1 MLEYDLIETPE
12 NVELEQRLAGIGTR
26 LIAGVLDHLLILG
39 LYIVLGLLL
48 FGIAG
53 INLLADVDT
62 LPLLLVAVLIVV
74 AFAIYWGYFAFFE
87 MVWNGQSPGK
97 RRMRIRVVKQ
107 GGAALTFTD
116 VAIRNL
122 LRVVDAMP
130 VVIYAVAG
138 LSMFFSRIIFGLGIL
153 GMALSSIT
161 MHMLIC
167 GFAACEIFGV
177 EPGGWRYRLA
187 CLIPAPAGVAGV
199 VLWPYIGSWIA
210 IPTSAICGLMLPI
223 AFIAFFILNNS
234 KRYLGEHKPTGKKA
248 LAWNTA
254 MVVSISAT
262 MASIIYYLA
271 SRL

>member
-26 LIAGVLDHLLILG
+26 LIAGVLDHLLIIG

-48 FGIAG
+48 LGMAG
-53 INLLADVDT
+53 INLVADYNS
-62 LPLLLVAVLIVV
+62 LSLFLVVVLIITG
-74 AFAIYWGYFAFFE
+74 FAIYWGYFAFFE

-138 LSMFFSRIIFGLGIL
+138 VCMFFGKRVQRLGDLAAGTVVTSEVTSDYTARSDRRVSQSWEREATPSALRATGLL
-153 GMALSSIT
+153 PEEYRALSS
-161 MHMLIC
+161 
-167 GFAACEIFGV
+167 
-177 EPGGWRYRLA
+177 
-187 CLIPAPAGVAGV
+187 
-199 VLWPYIGSWIA
+199 
-210 IPTSAICGLMLPI
+210 
-223 AFIAFFILNNS
+223 
-234 KRYLGEHKPTGKKA
+234 
-248 LAWNTA
+248 
-254 MVVSISAT
+254 
-262 MASIIYYLA
+262 YYLREA
-271 SRL
+271 QLTLDARRRLLPQLIAPILKRMGHDPSGESFETLERHLEQLMRKARMAENEDRNPEGSP